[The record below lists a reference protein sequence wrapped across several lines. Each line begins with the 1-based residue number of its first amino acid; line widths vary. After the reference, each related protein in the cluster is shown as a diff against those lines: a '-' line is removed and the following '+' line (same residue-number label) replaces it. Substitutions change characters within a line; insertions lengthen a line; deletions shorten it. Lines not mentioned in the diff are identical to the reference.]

1 MRSMTGFGRATCEIE
16 GRRYVV
22 ELRSLNHRFLE
33 VKQRLPWADPSL
45 EQRVVQAIRARLER
59 GVVSIT
65 VRDEGSGTGAR
76 GAQADLPL
84 ARSVFRALEEIRE
97 SLGLAEPV
105 TLALVAA
112 QPGVLSVG
120 DRVADPEALWAGLQR
135 GIDAALNA
143 LVEAR
148 RREGQALA
156 ADLRARVATLRRLGE
171 ELAAHAKEAPRE
183 AARRLHARVERLLSE
198 AGEGVTLDPQ
208 RLALEVA
215 LLADK
220 SDVSEEL
227 TRLAAHLDEVDALL
241 AADGAIGRRL
251 DFLAQELHREVNTIG
266 SKTQAARV
274 IDAKA
279 EVERLREQVQN
290 VE

>member
-33 VKQRLPWADPSL
+33 VKPRLPWADPSL
-45 EQRVVQAIRARLER
+45 EQRVVQAIRARVER

-65 VRDEGSGTGAR
+65 VRDEGSAATAR

-84 ARSVFRALEEIRE
+84 ARSVFRALEELRE

-112 QPGVLSVG
+112 QPGVLTVG
-120 DRVADPEALWAGLQR
+120 DPVTDPEALWSGLAR
-135 GIDAALNA
+135 GIDAALSA
-143 LVEAR
+143 LIEAR
-148 RREGQALA
+148 RREGEALA
-156 ADLRARVATLRRLGE
+156 VDLRARVATLRRLGD
-171 ELAAHAKEAPRE
+171 ELGVHAKEAPRE

-198 AGEGVTLDPQ
+198 SEGVTLDPQ

-227 TRLAAHLDEVDALL
+227 TRLATHLAEVDALL
-241 AADGAIGRRL
+241 AAEGSIGRRL

-266 SKTQAARV
+266 SKTQAPRV

>member
-33 VKQRLPWADPSL
+33 VKPRLPWADPSL
-45 EQRVVQAIRARLER
+45 EQRVVQAIRGRLER
-59 GVVSIT
+59 GVISIT
-65 VRDEGSGTGAR
+65 VRDEGSATAAR
-76 GAQADLPL
+76 GAQADLAL

-120 DRVADPEALWAGLQR
+120 DPVADPESLWAGLQH
-135 GIDAALNA
+135 GIDGALTA

-156 ADLRARVATLRRLGE
+156 ADLRARVATLRRLAE

-198 AGEGVTLDPQ
+198 AEGVTLDPQ

-241 AADGAIGRRL
+241 GAEGAIGRRL

>member
-33 VKQRLPWADPSL
+33 VKPRLPWADPSL
-45 EQRVVQAIRARLER
+45 EQRVVQAIRGRLER

-65 VRDEGSGTGAR
+65 VRDEGSGAAAR

-84 ARSVFRALEEIRE
+84 ARSVYRALEEIRE

-105 TLALVAA
+105 SLALVAA
-112 QPGVLSVG
+112 QAGVLTVG
-120 DRVADPEALWAGLQR
+120 DPVADPEALWAGLSR
-135 GIDAALNA
+135 GIDAALTA
-143 LVEAR
+143 LIEAR
-148 RREGQALA
+148 KREGQALS
-156 ADLRARVATLRRLGE
+156 ADLRARVATLRRLGD

-183 AARRLHARVERLLSE
+183 AARRLHARVERLLTE
-198 AGEGVTLDPQ
+198 AEGVTLDPQ

-227 TRLAAHLDEVDALL
+227 TRLATHLDEVDALL
-241 AADGAIGRRL
+241 AAEGAIGRRL